1 MATIKKAA
9 GNAVRPAPHIAHL
22 PASKKAEDPTVQT
35 YRCLSK
41 LLIADEDGSVHYRYY
56 GDFIPEAAGWKN
68 LSTYL
73 RQQQLETCFVNQSEL
88 DANID
93 AMRQRFAEEDS
104 EKEAQKSI
112 DDELMQLEQ
121 QRLAL
126 LAKKEQRQ
134 NGVNPNPSEM
144 FNGSSEPK
152 NVFTD
157 EKTKVEKIDFGGV
170 RKGAA
175 LQKKPTPTRAVPA
188 QKNVG
193 ENRTRVLKKKG

>member
-1 MATIKKAA
+1 MTTLKK
-9 GNAVRPAPHIAHL
+9 AVRPAPHIAHL
-22 PASKKAEDPTVQT
+22 PAGKKAEDPTVRT
-35 YRCLSK
+35 YRCLGK
-41 LLIADEDGSVHYRYY
+41 LLLGDEDGSVHYRYY
-56 GDFIPEAAGWKN
+56 GDFVPEAAEWRN
-68 LSTYL
+68 LPTYL
-73 RQQQLETCFVNQSEL
+73 KQQQIEICFVNQSEL

-93 AMRQRFAEEDS
+93 AMRQRFSDEDA

-126 LAKKEQRQ
+126 LAKKQQQQ
-134 NGVNPNPSEM
+134 NSVNPNPSEM

-157 EKTKVEKIDFGGV
+157 EKTKVEKIDFGSV
-170 RKGAA
+170 RKGAV
-175 LQKKPTPTRAVPA
+175 LQKKPVPTRAVPA